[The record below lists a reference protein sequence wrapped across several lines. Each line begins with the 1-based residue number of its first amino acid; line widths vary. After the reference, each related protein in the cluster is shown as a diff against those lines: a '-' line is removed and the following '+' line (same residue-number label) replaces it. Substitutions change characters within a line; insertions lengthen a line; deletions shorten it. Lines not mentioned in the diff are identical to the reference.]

1 MRLSLLLA
9 SCLLTASTMDTVEA
23 GPCTT
28 EIDKLTRALQ
38 SRDLG
43 AGPTSGTG
51 GIAPVQAP
59 DAPVGLAGSMDGG
72 AALARAREMDQQGKE
87 TDCMDAIR
95 EVKKL
100 SGAR

>member
-28 EIDKLTRALQ
+28 EIDKLTKVLQ

-43 AGPTSGTG
+43 AGPWVVSLPFKPPT
-51 GIAPVQAP
+51 PL
-59 DAPVGLAGSMDGG
+59 LA
-72 AALARAREMDQQGKE
+72 
-87 TDCMDAIR
+87 
-95 EVKKL
+95 
-100 SGAR
+100 